1 MEMFLGRGERWMPRK
16 ERGALGGCF
25 FLFFGF
31 FFYLD
36 VGWVGLK
43 SWGSGSRDYRTVEE
57 DYNQVSA

>member
-1 MEMFLGRGERWMPRK
+1 MPRK